1 MRTPV
6 TEEATRLVHGDRNA
20 SYGHP
25 LDDMSRTAGM
35 VSSALA
41 HKLTEPLTAEDVAC
55 IMCLVKIS
63 RQMNLPKRDN
73 LTDLAGYAEC
83 WDWIVSERAT
93 RNTTLSVSSILAP
106 GPVVKIEPVIKPL
119 DPDEDAPGSGPQSE

>member
-1 MRTPV
+1 VNSRDPV
-6 TEEATRLVHGDRNA
+6 TAEATRLVHGDRNA

-35 VSSALA
+35 ASSALA
-41 HKLTEPLTAEDVAC
+41 HKLAAPLTAEDIAC

-63 RQMNLPKRDN
+63 RQMNRPKRDN

-83 WDWIVSERAT
+83 WDWMIEERKA
-93 RNTTLSVSSILAP
+93 RETLSLVAQTAEP
-106 GPVVKIEPVIKPL
+106 GPVVSLEPDKPL
-119 DPDEDAPGSGPQSE
+119 PSGPPIQDDPE